1 MIYQS
6 GSPTIPVQKEQLN
19 PVDQSEISTL
29 EYGSSAAESVP
40 RIRILPTIPDPEHW
54 FIAGIRYL
62 GLLQDEV
69 VVGLLVLL
77 LIVLHLDILP
87 LGQDL
92 SSNQIQ
98 ALLRLQISTHI
109 QDYR

>member
-54 FIAGIRYL
+54 FIAGIRFL

-77 LIVLHLDILP
+77 LVLHLDILP
-87 LGQDL
+87 LSQDL
-92 SSNQIQ
+92 SSHQIQ
-98 ALLRLQISTHI
+98 TLLRLQISTHI